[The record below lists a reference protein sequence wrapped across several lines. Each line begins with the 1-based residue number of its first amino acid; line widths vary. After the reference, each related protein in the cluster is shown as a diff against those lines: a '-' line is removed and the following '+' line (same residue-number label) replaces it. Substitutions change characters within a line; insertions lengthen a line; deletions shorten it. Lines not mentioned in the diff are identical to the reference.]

1 MNAATAQLLD
11 VPLDQVSPH
20 PDNPRRNLGDLADLA
35 ASIRAQGILEP
46 LLVEPHADDPDTYQ
60 LIAGHRRLAAAA
72 RAGLDTV
79 PVVVRA
85 TSSLGPQILAML
97 TENGQRSD
105 LTAVEE
111 GDAYQLLLD
120 LPEDALT
127 VADIAAST
135 GRSKKAVQD
144 RLKITKLPESA
155 QQRILHGQLDLDHA
169 ARMAGFANDKA
180 ALERLDRAAAAGPI
194 ALERTLEEEKN
205 RRTREANL
213 QKAERAFKKEA
224 TAAGIRWV
232 SYTEWV
238 KDPGDIELVVDL
250 LDAPNLLNPEDDS
263 AAAWD
268 KFELTLDEWHK
279 DCPGRALT
287 IGNAGIP
294 GEDIIHRLA
303 VCTRPELHDEDNP
316 TAAPGE
322 VVRLSEEDAQ
332 ALAAREAEAKQ
343 RKADEAVLAALRQR
357 LEATAVARRKFL
369 GELVRAKESEQRA
382 HKVAMSSFE
391 SRLTGK
397 HERDAQG
404 RRVLAQIVLPNI
416 SDTALQSDDL
426 PKKLRA
432 ALEKLT
438 TAQLVV
444 LDEIAPWLWN
454 DIGLTDPTNWQ
465 WEDNR
470 SPGNNWVRL
479 LADEWGW
486 ERFPEEQALVD
497 GHADGD
503 TPFRDVALAVAR
515 EFCGGDAS

>member
-1 MNAATAQLLD
+1 MNAATARLLD
-11 VPLDQVSPH
+11 VPLDQVRPH

-205 RRTREANL
+205 RRTRETNH

-238 KDPGDIELVVDL
+238 KDTGDIELVVDL
-250 LDAPNLLNPEDDS
+250 RDAPDLLNPEDDS

-268 KFELTLDEWHK
+268 KLELTLDDWHK
-279 DCPGRALT
+279 HCPGRALT
-287 IGNAGIP
+287 IDAASIT
-294 GEDIIHRLA
+294 GEDSRRLA
-303 VCTRPELHDEDNP
+303 VCTRPELHAEDNP

-322 VVRLSEEDAQ
+322 VVRLSEDDAK
-332 ALAAREAEAKQ
+332 ALAAREAKAKQ
-343 RKADEAVLAALRQR
+343 RKADEAALATLRQR

-369 GELVRAKESEQRA
+369 GELVRAEESEQRA
-382 HKVAMSSFE
+382 HTIALEQFDSLLAGRFE
-391 SRLTGK
+391 RG
-397 HERDAQG
+397 AQG

-465 WEDNR
+465 WEDHRN
-470 SPGNNWVRL
+470 PGNNWVRL

>member
-1 MNAATAQLLD
+1 MNAATARLLD
-11 VPLDQVSPH
+11 VPLDQVRPH

-205 RRTREANL
+205 RRTREANQ

-250 LDAPNLLNPEDDS
+250 RDAPNLLNPEDDS

-268 KFELTLDEWHK
+268 KLGLTLDEWHK

-287 IGNAGIP
+287 IGNAGIT
-294 GEDIIHRLA
+294 GEDSHRLA
-303 VCTRPELHDEDNP
+303 ICTRPELHDEDNP

-322 VVRLSEEDAQ
+322 VVRLSEGDAK

-343 RKADEAVLAALRQR
+343 RKADEAALAALRQR

-369 GELVRAKESEQRA
+369 GEVVRAKETEKRA
-382 HKVAMSSFE
+382 HASALARFDHRLESSN
-391 SRLTGK
+391 
-397 HERDAQG
+397 ERHAQG
-404 RRVLAQIVLPNI
+404 RRVLAQIVLPNL
-416 SDTALQSDDL
+416 SDTVLQSTDL

-438 TAQLVV
+438 TAQLIV
-444 LDEIAPWLWN
+444 LDEMTPWLWN
-454 DIGLTDPTNWQ
+454 ELALEDPTNWQ
-465 WEDNR
+465 WDTAN
-470 SPGNNWVRL
+470 SATNNWVML
-479 LADEWGW
+479 LVREWGW

-497 GHADGD
+497 GHAAGK
-503 TPFRDVALAVAR
+503 PFNQVAPAVAR

>member
-1 MNAATAQLLD
+1 MNAATARLLD
-11 VPLDQVSPH
+11 VPLDQVRPH

-127 VADIAAST
+127 VAEISAST

-169 ARMAGFANDKA
+169 ARMAGFANDRA

-194 ALERTLEEEKN
+194 ALERSLEEEKN
-205 RRTREANL
+205 HRTREANL

-232 SYTEWV
+232 SYAEWRAADFDEAYTV
-238 KDPGDIELVVDL
+238 SELP
-250 LDAPNLLNPEDDS
+250 DAPDTYPEGDGSDS
-263 AAAWD
+263 AYDSA
-268 KFELTLDEWHK
+268 ELALDDWHK

-287 IGNAGIP
+287 MVGPLGGVAG
-294 GEDIIHRLA
+294 GYRLA
-303 VCTRPELHDEDNP
+303 LCTRPEFHDEDNA

-322 VVRLSEEDAQ
+322 AIRLSEDDAK
-332 ALAAREAEAKQ
+332 AAAAREADAKQ
-343 RKADEAVLAALRQR
+343 RKADEAALAALRQR

-369 GELVRAKESEQRA
+369 GEVVRAKETEKRA
-382 HKVAMSSFE
+382 HALALARFDHQLEGSN
-391 SRLTGK
+391 
-397 HERDAQG
+397 ERQAQG

-416 SDTALQSDDL
+416 SDTVLQSTDL

-438 TAQLVV
+438 TAQLIV
-444 LDEIAPWLWN
+444 LDTLTPWLWN
-454 DIGLTDPTNWQ
+454 ERALEDPTNWQ
-465 WEDNR
+465 WDTAN
-470 SPGNNWVRL
+470 GTNDNWVMQLVR
-479 LADEWGW
+479 EWGW

-497 GHADGD
+497 GHAAGKQFNQVV
-503 TPFRDVALAVAR
+503 TAVAR

>member
-1 MNAATAQLLD
+1 MNAATARLLD
-11 VPLDQVSPH
+11 VPLDQVRPH

-105 LTAVEE
+105 LTEVEE

-155 QQRILHGQLDLDHA
+155 HQRILHGQLDLDHA

-205 RRTREANL
+205 RRTREANQ

-224 TAAGIRWV
+224 TAAGIRWMPYSEWKSTSNDDVWTV
-232 SYTEWV
+232 S
-238 KDPGDIELVVDL
+238 ELP
-250 LDAPNLLNPEDDS
+250 DAPDFEAEDSSDE
-263 AAAWD
+263 AYD
-268 KFELTLDEWHK
+268 KAELALDEWHK

-287 IGNAGIP
+287 MCEPLLNSGSGYRVA
-294 GEDIIHRLA
+294 L
-303 VCTRPELHDEDNP
+303 CTRPELHDEDNP

-322 VVRLSEEDAQ
+322 VVRLSEDDAK

-343 RKADEAVLAALRQR
+343 RKADEAALAALRQR

-369 GELVRAKESEQRA
+369 GEVVRAKETEKRA
-382 HKVAMSSFE
+382 HASALARFDH
-391 SRLTGK
+391 RLEGSN
-397 HERDAQG
+397 ERQAQG

-416 SDTALQSDDL
+416 SDTVLQSTDL

-438 TAQLVV
+438 TAQLIV
-444 LDEIAPWLWN
+444 LDEMTPWLWN
-454 DIGLTDPTNWQ
+454 ELALEDPTNWQ
-465 WEDNR
+465 WSTADSATR
-470 SPGNNWVRL
+470 NWVTL
-479 LADEWGW
+479 LVREWGW

-497 GHADGD
+497 GHTAGK
-503 TPFRDVALAVAR
+503 PFDQVAPAVAR